1 MLPAHFVYIWLKL
14 GGNRTAIKNIFKDKN
29 VWLAAGTCFLLFLP
43 WLPVMISQTSR
54 VSGGFWI
61 PEVTKFTI
69 PTTLSMFLTYDDRI
83 VRYFGLLLPPI
94 IVVISFILAKKHP
107 KYQAAIWILTIWL
120 LLPMIIVYMLSQSRP
135 IYLDRYFTYSAP
147 AFYGLTA
154 VFIGLIF
161 SNKKWWSIGI
171 SIVLTLFIG
180 HYMWHI
186 GGKNIA
192 ESSWNNTNTAM
203 NHINENIQSS
213 DAIISGEIYTYFH
226 TSYYNRTNKEIILL
240 KPKEELGWVGEWG
253 LIKKLNTP
261 EISSLELVKSPRIW
275 LILREKTYDEYKKQV
290 PPYWQLK
297 QEFHD
302 GDLIIG
308 LYENKK

>member
-1 MLPAHFVYIWLKL
+1 MLIVGK
-14 GGNRTAIKNIFKDKN
+14 
-29 VWLAAGTCFLLFLP
+29 VLAALAQFLYRTCQRQFAQSPHELSPNHHIPLPNRSRAPTRSFRKLACRDCDSLLIL
-43 WLPVMISQTSR
+43 LCLLANLL
-54 VSGGFWI
+54 GF
-61 PEVTKFTI
+61 
-69 PTTLSMFLTYDDRI
+69 
-83 VRYFGLLLPPI
+83 
-94 IVVISFILAKKHP
+94 
-107 KYQAAIWILTIWL
+107 
-120 LLPMIIVYMLSQSRP
+120 YM
-135 IYLDRYFTYSAP
+135 
-147 AFYGLTA
+147 
-154 VFIGLIF
+154 
-161 SNKKWWSIGI
+161 SIGI

-180 HYMWHI
+180 HYMWHV
-186 GGKNIA
+186 GSKNIV
-192 ESSWNNTNTAM
+192 ESSWNSTNTAI
-203 NHINENIQSS
+203 NHINKNIQSS

-261 EISSLELVKSPRIW
+261 EISSLESVKSPRIW